1 MKYLIREIKEPEYPL
16 LDDFLYE
23 AVFVPKGVQAPPKS
37 IIQKPELQVY
47 VRDFGKRET
56 DQGIVAEADGK
67 IVGAVWSRIMH
78 DYGHIDDETPS
89 LAISL
94 YPEYRGLGI
103 GTAMLREMLGL
114 LKKNGCRRVSLAVQ
128 KANYAV
134 KMYRKAGFE
143 IADENEEEFIMV
155 CSFAVRDV

>member
-1 MKYLIREIKEPEYPL
+1 M
-16 LDDFLYE
+16 YE

-37 IIQKPELQVY
+37 IIQKPELQVS
-47 VRDFGKRET
+47 VKDFGKKET

-67 IVGAVWSRIMH
+67 IAGAVWGRIMH

-94 YPEYRGLGI
+94 YPEYRGPGI

-114 LKKNGCRRVSLAVQ
+114 LKNTAAGVFLWLCRRQ
-128 KANYAV
+128 
-134 KMYRKAGFE
+134 
-143 IADENEEEFIMV
+143 IM
-155 CSFAVRDV
+155 R